1 MFRALVVLVVA
12 TAVVVAAWWLSLL
25 PGTVSAEIGTVSFQA
40 ETPVVAVGLL
50 VAFIVL
56 YGIVRLIGELIF
68 LPHTLRRW
76 RGGRRQRYGDIAI
89 TRTLVALAAGE
100 TGDARREA
108 ARARRLLGDLPQT
121 LLLAAEAGRLAG
133 SELEAEAA
141 FRALTERPDS
151 AFLGFRG
158 LLRQA
163 MERKDWVEAAA
174 LARQAEA
181 AHPGAAWL
189 RGERAQLAVRTG
201 AWSEALALADPDAPK
216 AALAAAAA
224 EAETDAAHGMRLAR
238 QAWNEE
244 PGLVPAALAYARR
257 LREAGRESRA
267 QDVIRKTWAVNPHPA
282 LAAFALE
289 PTTDPLLR
297 AQAAKRLA
305 QENPENPESHLLLAQ
320 TSLGAGLT
328 GEARHQAEAARAAGL
343 EDRRLWMVLADVRG
357 RSPSAA
363 TPTRAAPPSATLS
376 ATRPPPRPNLPGA
389 ARHAA
394 RRSRSGRP
402 PARSAAR
409 WARSAGVRKAGDE
422 GTVVRKEAFPS
433 RCRRS
438 VAQRRVC

>member
-12 TAVVVAAWWLSLL
+12 ALVVVAAWWLSLL
-25 PGTVSAEIGTVSFQA
+25 PGTVSAEIGAISFQA

-50 VAFIVL
+50 ASFIIL
-56 YGIVRLIGELIF
+56 YGVVRLIGELIF
-68 LPHTLRRW
+68 LPHTIRRW
-76 RGGRRQRYGDIAI
+76 RGGRRRRSGDLAI

-108 ARARRLLGDLPQT
+108 ARARRLLGDSPQT

-133 SELEAEAA
+133 SESEAEAA

-224 EAETDAAHGMRLAR
+224 DAETDAAHGMRLAR

-244 PGLVPAALAYARR
+244 PGLTPAALAYARR

-267 QDVIRKTWAVNPHPA
+267 QDAIRRTWAVNPHPA
-282 LAAFALE
+282 LAEFALE
-289 PTTDPLLR
+289 PTTDPLAR
-297 AQAAKRLA
+297 AQAAKRIA
-305 QENPENPESHLLLAQ
+305 QENPDHAESHLLLAQ
-320 TSLGAGLT
+320 TSLAAGLN
-328 GEARHQAEAARAAGL
+328 GEARYQAEAARAAGL
-343 EDRRLWMVLADVRG
+343 EDRRLWMLLADVEEAERG
-357 RSPSAA
+357 D
-363 TPTRAAPPSATLS
+363 TDEGRAAQRDAL
-376 ATRPPPRPNLPGA
+376 
-389 ARHAA
+389 RHAA
-394 RRSRSGRP
+394 TAP
-402 PARSAAR
+402 PEPGWRCTTCGTPQPEWKAACP
-409 WARSAGVRKAGDE
+409 VC
-422 GTVVRKEAFPS
+422 GTVGAIRWGSEG
-433 RCRRS
+433 RREGALVPKPGPQ
-438 VAQRRVC
+438 VALPI